1 MNFLLL
7 IEDRIH
13 NDKLVSVSA
22 ESCQIIGPS
31 ETTNKII
38 HPPPWKNDKYES
50 KNPKKNTYILCEF
63 RSFFEETLD
72 KNHRPFQEIHNLV
85 SKPKHITSDCFWTL
99 QIMII

>member
-50 KNPKKNTYILCEF
+50 KNPKKKYIYF
-63 RSFFEETLD
+63 MW
-72 KNHRPFQEIHNLV
+72 V
-85 SKPKHITSDCFWTL
+85 
-99 QIMII
+99 